1 MLDRPDKVN
10 IYIEMHNNKE
20 SNSLS
25 SILHKEPHTYAN
37 VGFSF
42 LVLFCFIFPG
52 MLRWGAL
59 SLFFFKSIEGI
70 YNFICQS
77 ISQIRK

>member
-1 MLDRPDKVN
+1 MLDRPDKAN

-20 SNSLS
+20 SNPLS
-25 SILHKEPHTYAN
+25 SILHKEPHTCAN

-42 LVLFCFIFPG
+42 FVFFFVFIFPG

-59 SLFFFKSIEGI
+59 SLFFFK
-70 YNFICQS
+70 
-77 ISQIRK
+77 